1 MTTTMSSKE
10 TNLENRLTKLEETD
24 KHILEKLEE
33 LSKTS
38 VTKVEHA
45 HVLSQIS
52 DLQDDFDGYKDDSN
66 KKLEAIFSTLNGL
79 SSKIAM
85 YVGGTIVAGA
95 VFGFVI
101 WAAKEV
107 LSPWLQGR

>member
-1 MTTTMSSKE
+1 MSSKE

-24 KHILEKLEE
+24 KHILKSIKALTE
-33 LSKTS
+33 TS

-45 HVLSQIS
+45 HVLAQIS
-52 DLQDDFDGYKDDSN
+52 DLQDDFDEYKGESN

-79 SSKIAM
+79 SFKMAM